1 MSVVQDLRTRARHRG
16 LTPWQLIQKISR
28 LERQADT
35 MTCQLVAMATEIDGL
50 KDERNQLQADFD
62 AAAIDYSGAL
72 EDLRVCDAENE
83 GLRREIARLEAELA
97 NRDAVT
103 VPPMERD
110 TTDGADQATAPIDV
124 RPLRE
129 AAELGLLTPIVRISS
144 TGASADPGR
153 IPAA

>member
-1 MSVVQDLRTRARHRG
+1 MSILHSLRGTGSRRAVDKVVELRDENRRLLTIVARSDDTFAFLNQRCADAEEKVVQLDADVFELTTERDQLRA
-16 LTPWQLIQKISR
+16 
-28 LERQADT
+28 EVQA
-35 MTCQLVAMATEIDGL
+35 
-50 KDERNQLQADFD
+50 
-62 AAAIDYSGAL
+62 
-72 EDLRVCDAENE
+72 LR
-83 GLRREIARLEAELA
+83 AELA

-129 AAELGLLTPIVRISS
+129 AAELGLLTPTVRISS
-144 TGASADPGR
+144 SGASADPGR